1 MVTLRPSMTLAEA
14 FDAALTGAGDTAL
27 TADGERAALREL
39 DVRARALAARLYRN
53 RVRAGDH
60 VGVLLPNG
68 IRYAEAL
75 LAVVRLGGVLVPL
88 DPELP
93 VSDLETLT
101 RTLPLRATLSDHSL
115 PASGRLD
122 VIATQA
128 GGWSGLDAAP
138 GTPPSGGFAARRRED
153 PGAVFLT
160 SGTTGHPK
168 PVVLTHH
175 QLVQPVIALGR
186 LQRAFFSGTALERVR
201 SLGTVGRR
209 HGTRLLRAAGRQ
221 TWLTTSPF
229 RSMAGHQVLMGALL
243 LGHDLV
249 TAPSFHPRRTLELL
263 DEHRVNVL
271 AGTPAT
277 LELLLRIKDFSPYD
291 LSSLL
296 IIGVGGGPAAPDLV
310 ERARE
315 RFGCAVTVGYG
326 STELGGGVLS
336 TRLEDPLR
344 AQAET
349 VGRPF
354 PGTEIRVV
362 GEAGADAPA
371 GAAGELLCRPPGAS
385 AWLRTGDLA
394 SLGPD
399 GNVRILGRKDDLIV
413 RGAQNVHPVEIER
426 VVEELP
432 SVGRCAVVAVPA
444 HGDQQVWAF
453 VTAADGQIPSAEEV
467 HRHCRASLVPSK
479 RPDRV
484 RVLEGLPTNELG
496 EVLKRELRDRAAAE
510 VAR

>member
-14 FDAALTGAGDTAL
+14 FDAALTAAGDAAL
-27 TADGERAALREL
+27 TADRERATLREL
-39 DVRARALAARLYRN
+39 DIRARALAARLCRYG
-53 RVRAGDH
+53 VRAGDH
-60 VGVLLPNG
+60 VALLLPNG

-75 LAVVRLGGVLVPL
+75 LAVVRLGGVLVAL

-93 VSDLETLT
+93 ARELESLT

-115 PASGRLD
+115 PASARLD
-122 VIATQA
+122 VTAAQD
-128 GGWSGLDAAP
+128 GWPGLGVAP

-175 QLVQPVIALGR
+175 QLVRPIIALGR
-186 LQRAFFSGTALERVR
+186 LQRAFFSGTPLERAR
-201 SLGTVGRR
+201 SLATVGRR

-249 TAPSFHPRRTLELL
+249 TASSFHPRRTLELL

-271 AGTPAT
+271 AGTPAM
-277 LELLLRIKDFSPYD
+277 LELLLRIKDLSPYD

-310 ERARE
+310 HRARE
-315 RFGCAVTVGYG
+315 RFGCAVTIGYG

-362 GEAGADAPA
+362 EEGGAEAPPGV
-371 GAAGELLCRPPGAS
+371 AGELLCRPEGAS

-394 SLGPD
+394 ALDPD
-399 GNVRILGRKDDLIV
+399 GNVRILARKDDLIV
-413 RGAQNVHPVEIER
+413 RGAQNVHPLEIER

-432 SVGRCAVVAVPA
+432 AVGRCAVVAVPA

-453 VTAADGQIPSAEEV
+453 VTAADGHIPSAEQV
-467 HRHCRASLVPSK
+467 RRHCRASLAPSK

-496 EVLKRELRDRAAAE
+496 EVLKRELRARAPAQ
-510 VAR
+510 VAP